1 MSHEL
6 LYTSVPKGLRPGA
19 KGFCVVAMTAGMAST
34 MSERLESLS
43 GYRPAFPA
51 GGAQAN
57 LNPVNFAHWQL
68 TAGGNAVDVLSR
80 VAFAGLDYSR
90 RSNKFAHH
98 IVVGP
103 GEQGPAGPAWVMRQ
117 AGVMESQWSGEP
129 RMIPLGR
136 AVPRGLPPPGPCAA
150 WRALTGDAGWAG
162 VLAGA
167 FVADDERPA
176 YLVFAP
182 GMDLLPLIDEA
193 IGLLPAPLRW
203 QVTFSTYFT
212 DLPAGLKCAWRCC
225 LAGNDRP
232 SDARR
237 FVNAGLVIDLTRS
250 PGTAP
255 DGPLVRAARTGIAAS
270 VASISS
276 AVTAAADP
284 APYPV
289 GGRLLFGGAGA
300 VPVDG
305 AGAPKRELGHG
316 GAGTNGGGAEVVPR
330 RRLAQAP
337 AVAAEVSA
345 DQKSGVGAPLPRPLP
360 RPTPDPAARRGRAL
374 YWAVAL
380 AWPLVAL
387 GGYAAYQMQHAK
399 SNTAELTATNEGL
412 GQQIKGLKA
421 ELVEAQKLNERRKDY
436 DELKGQ
442 LEVARARKEAA
453 ESQRDDA
460 LKKADQSAALAA
472 SRDSSQKAE
481 IQALQR
487 SVAFLRQQ
495 LADAQKQAPARQSAV
510 PGAAPAPAERP
521 GSSTVPDEGMVVPD
535 VLKPRGFSDDALTL
549 TARPTTTQSRRGGE
563 ITPRE

>member
-6 LYTSVPKGLRPGA
+6 LYTSVPKGLKPGA
-19 KGFCVVAMTAGMAST
+19 KGFCAVAMTAGMTST
-34 MSERLESLS
+34 MAERLESLS

-68 TAGGNAVDVLSR
+68 TVGGNPVDVLSR

-103 GEQGPAGPAWVMRQ
+103 QEQGPAGPAWVMRQ
-117 AGVMESQWSGEP
+117 PGAMESQWSGEP
-129 RMIPLGR
+129 RMIPVGR
-136 AVPRGLPPPGPCAA
+136 AVPRGFAPPGPCAA

-167 FVADDERPA
+167 FVANDEKPA
-176 YLVFAP
+176 YLLFAP

-212 DLPAGLKCAWRCC
+212 DLPAGLKCVWRCC
-225 LAGNDRP
+225 LAGNERP

-270 VASISS
+270 VASTSS
-276 AVTAAADP
+276 VVTAAAEP
-284 APYPV
+284 VPYPA

-300 VPVDG
+300 PTDS
-305 AGAPKRELGHG
+305 AGAPKRELAHAVAVRQAHDCADTEG
-316 GAGTNGGGAEVVPR
+316 GAAAAELVPR
-330 RRLAQAP
+330 RRLAHAS
-337 AVAAEVSA
+337 AVAAEVSP
-345 DQKSGVGAPLPRPLP
+345 DQKSRLGPLFPRPLP
-360 RPTPDPAARRGRAL
+360 HPTPDRTARRGRPL
-374 YWAVAL
+374 FWAIAL

-387 GGYAAYQMQHAK
+387 GGYAAYQVQRA
-399 SNTAELTATNEGL
+399 SSSSAELTATNEGL
-412 GQQIKGLKA
+412 SQQIKGLKA
-421 ELVEAQKLNERRKDY
+421 ELVEAQKLNERH
-436 DELKGQ
+436 
-442 LEVARARKEAA
+442 
-453 ESQRDDA
+453 
-460 LKKADQSAALAA
+460 
-472 SRDSSQKAE
+472 KAE
-481 IQALQR
+481 IQTLQR
-487 SVAFLRQQ
+487 TVAALRQQ
-495 LADAQKQAPARQSAV
+495 LVDAQKQGPTRQSTA
-510 PGAAPAPAERP
+510 PSAAPAPVERP
-521 GSSTVPDEGMVVPD
+521 DAVPDEGLLLPD
-535 VLKPRGFSDDALTL
+535 RPALP
-549 TARPTTTQSRRGGE
+549 TATQGRRGGE
-563 ITPRE
+563 TTPRE